1 MASRVEIE
9 EQIRLLNE
17 QLVAFTAYDPEFTP
31 KELVRWNPDLI
42 GTVLHCEHT
51 PKPLNMNDLSPHLPL
66 APVEIFSIITEAG
79 MLKNTPVPNHNSR
92 SSLIES
98 ITYNEEIFNDFKEMV
113 IYIRTIHLG
122 HPSFVPEFK
131 QNSKKLNVTAVI
143 EDEHFL
149 GGSTTNTMTI
159 ALAPADISILDNIYV
174 SSIIRLPLQNKDI
187 VIHKYPLSHLYK
199 KWKQEK
205 GSRKPAAEPE
215 DPRTKP

>member
-1 MASRVEIE
+1 MASRVKIE

-42 GTVLHCEHT
+42 GMVLHCEHT
-51 PKPLNMNDLSPHLPL
+51 PQPLNMKDLLPSL
-66 APVEIFSIITEAG
+66 LPASVEIFSIITGSG
-79 MLKNTPVPNHNSR
+79 MLKNTPVPKYYKST
-92 SSLIES
+92 IKGM
-98 ITYNEEIFNDFKEMV
+98 TYNEEIFNDFKEMV

-122 HPSFVPEFK
+122 LPSFIPEFK
-131 QNSKKLNVTAVI
+131 QNLKKLNVTAVI

-149 GGSTTNTMTI
+149 GSTTNTMTI
-159 ALAPADISILDNIYV
+159 ALALTDINILNNIYV
-174 SSIIRLPLQNKDI
+174 SSIITLPHSENPQI
-187 VIHKYPLSHLYK
+187 VHKYPLSHLYK

-205 GSRKPAAEPE
+205 DARTPAEPE